1 MAVRPT
7 RKPLIIGRE
16 HLRSTR
22 IQPGNIIATVYK
34 GADGERWVRSETVVK
49 IVRHRDGTTTL
60 VTDYTKRPRM
70 TTDNEAPILAQ
81 HINPRPLAQ
90 FNEETRRS

>member
-1 MAVRPT
+1 MAVKPA
-7 RKPLIIGRE
+7 RKPLIVGRE

-34 GADGERWVRSETVVK
+34 GADGGRWVRSETVQR

-60 VTDYTKRPRM
+60 ITDYTKRARM

-81 HINPRPLAQ
+81 HIAPRPLAQ

>member
-1 MAVRPT
+1 MAVRPA
-7 RKPLIIGRE
+7 RKPLIVGRE
-16 HLRSTR
+16 SLRSTR
-22 IQPGNIIATVYK
+22 IAPGNIIATVYK
-34 GADGERWVRSETVVK
+34 GHDGARWVRSETVEK

-60 VTDYTKRPRM
+60 VTDYTKRPHM

-81 HINPRPLAQ
+81 HIAPRPLAQ

>member
-1 MAVRPT
+1 MAVRTT

-16 HLRSTR
+16 HLRGRLSA
-22 IQPGNIIATVYK
+22 GNIIATVYK
-34 GADGERWVRSETVVK
+34 GADGERWVRSETVQR

-60 VTDYTKRPRM
+60 ITDYTRRARL

-81 HINPRPLAQ
+81 HISPRPLAQ
-90 FNEETRRS
+90 FSEETRRS

>member
-1 MAVRPT
+1 VN
-7 RKPLIIGRE
+7 KPLIIGRE
-16 HLRSTR
+16 HLRGRLSA
-22 IQPGNIIATVYK
+22 GHIIATVYR
-34 GADGERWVRSETVVK
+34 GSDGERWVRSETILRITK
-49 IVRHRDGTTTL
+49 HRDGTTTL
-60 VTDYTKRPRM
+60 VTDYTTRPLL